1 MPQPIE
7 PKVKT
12 TIAALNTRRA
22 PNRSAVQPLIG
33 MNTARLSR

>member
-7 PKVKT
+7 PSVKT